1 MAIRNRLFRADGAD
15 SDVTLGRDLVMALD
29 DRQLLWVDLCD
40 ASEDERASVADILEL
55 DPVALV
61 SDPASRAR
69 PTLAHFG
76 EAFSIR
82 VNPVHFDADG
92 HLIAQAL
99 TLVSGRNYVITEHA
113 QPLDFLDELNDRERG
128 ETQLGE
134 LSAEVFAASLLD
146 WHLTTYFQAVESVER
161 HVDRA
166 EVAVLGR
173 HLPNGFLKGLVRT
186 RRQVGELRRLL
197 KPHRYVFYG
206 LLRPDFTAT
215 GKAQAHFVAL
225 TEHFERAEDALESA
239 RTLIIGS
246 FELFSTHMAQR
257 TTDSMRML
265 TFFTVLL
272 GSLGLLA
279 GVFGMNFDVGFFE
292 TGAVGFAITIGCMIA
307 IIICAVLLAKMRHWF

>member
-1 MAIRNRLFRADGAD
+1 MAIHNRLFRADGAD
-15 SDVTLGRDLVMALD
+15 SEVALSRELVAALD
-29 DRQLLWVDLCD
+29 DRQLLWVDLCA
-40 ASEDERASVADILEL
+40 ASDEERACVGAMLDL
-55 DPVALV
+55 DPATLE

-76 EAFSIR
+76 ACFSIR
-82 VNPVHFDADG
+82 VNPVHFDDDG
-92 HLIAQAL
+92 QVVSQAL
-99 TLVSGRNYVITEHA
+99 TLVSGCNYVITEHA
-113 QPLDFLDELNDRERG
+113 QPVAFLDELNERERG

-146 WHLTTYFQAVESVER
+146 WHLTTYFHAVEIVER

-173 HLPNGFLKGLVRT
+173 HLPNGFLKGLVKT

-257 TTDSMRML
+257 TTDSMRVL

-272 GSLGLLA
+272 GSLGLIA
-279 GVFGMNFDVGFFE
+279 GVLGMNFEVEFFE
-292 TGAVGFAITIGCMIA
+292 TGLMGFGIA
-307 IIICAVLLAKMRHWF
+307 IGSMLAIILGAVVLAKMRRWF